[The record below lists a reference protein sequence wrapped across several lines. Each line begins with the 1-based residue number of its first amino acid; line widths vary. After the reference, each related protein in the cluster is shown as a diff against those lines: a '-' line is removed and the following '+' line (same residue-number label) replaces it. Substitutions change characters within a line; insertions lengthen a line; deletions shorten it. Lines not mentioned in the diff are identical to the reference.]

1 VEEEYSIITLR
12 CINCENDQCELAKKY
27 VLFKSKEGCTRKVDE
42 ETAAR
47 FKHYIEEVVPF
58 WKMYDSDYVRQSYFE
73 IMDFLFSKIYTAPI
87 GQKLDY
93 RGKVRALKH

>member
-1 VEEEYSIITLR
+1 MEEEYSIITLR

-58 WKMYDSDYVRQSYFE
+58 
-73 IMDFLFSKIYTAPI
+73 
-87 GQKLDY
+87 
-93 RGKVRALKH
+93 